1 MKSIAVYNQ
10 KGGVAKTTTAV
21 NIAAGILIHD
31 PKARVL
37 LIEADSQGSIKTYF
51 RLKHSEATA
60 SFASFLVDGQS
71 ISSATMNKIEVSKD
85 AHIDVL
91 LASKRLSDADTRMV
105 SFPRRE
111 ETLRV
116 RFKAL
121 GSTEWD
127 YVIIDCAPSLNT
139 VTQNVLTFVDHL
151 IIPATMDPFA
161 LPGIAS
167 VLAQVKVIEDVYER
181 KINVLGVLPTIFDQ
195 RPAVTRDIYSTVVE
209 HFKGKL
215 HIFDP
220 LGIDSTIKTAQLRQK
235 TIYNYLGKSRAAE
248 QYLNFTREILR
259 LINGVQIESPDMQ
272 SHQKS
277 RIRKG
282 LLNEAAT

>member
-21 NIAAGILIHD
+21 NIAAGILVHK
-31 PKARVL
+31 PESRVL

-60 SFASFLVDGQS
+60 SFASFLIDGQS
-71 ISSATMNKIEVSKD
+71 INSASVNQIEVSNNSKV
-85 AHIDVL
+85 DVL
-91 LASKRLSDADTRMV
+91 LASKRLAEADTRMV
-105 SFPRRE
+105 TFPRRE

-121 GSTEWD
+121 GTNEWD
-127 YVIIDCAPSLNT
+127 YVVIDCAPSLNT

-181 KINVLGVLPTIFDQ
+181 KLNVLGVLPTIFDQ
-195 RPAVTRDIYSTVVE
+195 RPSVTRDIYATVLE
-209 HFKGKL
+209 HFKEKL
-215 HIFDP
+215 RIFEP
-220 LGIDSTIKTAQLRQK
+220 IGIDSTIKTAQLRQK
-235 TIYNYLGKSRAAE
+235 TIYQYLGKSRAAE
-248 QYLNFTREILR
+248 QYLRFTREILR
-259 LINGVQIESPDMQ
+259 LVDGVEVPSP
-272 SHQKS
+272 SLPRLNS
-277 RIRKG
+277 RGKKG
-282 LLNEAAT
+282 PLDEATA

>member
-21 NIAAGILIHD
+21 NIAAGILILK
-31 PKARVL
+31 PKSRVL

-71 ISSATMNKIEVSKD
+71 INPASVNQIDVSNDSK
-85 AHIDVL
+85 IDVL
-91 LASKRLSDADTRMV
+91 LASKRLADADTRMV

-121 GSTEWD
+121 GSNDWD
-127 YVIIDCAPSLNT
+127 YIVIDCAPSLNT

-151 IIPATMDPFA
+151 VIPATMDPFA
-161 LPGIAS
+161 LPGITS

-181 KINVLGVLPTIFDQ
+181 KIDVLGVLPTIFDQ

-215 HIFDP
+215 RIFEP

-235 TIYNYLGKSRAAE
+235 TIYTYLGKSRAAE
-248 QYLNFTREILR
+248 QYLNFTREIIQ
-259 LINGVQIESPDMQ
+259 LIDGVQLERPTLPN
-272 SHQKS
+272 QKG
-277 RIRKG
+277 RGRKG
-282 LLNEAAT
+282 PLNEITT

>member
-21 NIAAGILIHD
+21 NIAAGIMMHK
-31 PKARVL
+31 PETQVL

-60 SFASFLVDGQS
+60 SFASFLIEGQS
-71 ISSATMNKIEVSKD
+71 INATSANQVEVSNGSK
-85 AHIDVL
+85 IDVL
-91 LASKRLSDADTRMV
+91 LASKRLAEADTRMV

-116 RFKAL
+116 RFKTL
-121 GSTEWD
+121 GSSDWD
-127 YVIIDCAPSLNT
+127 YVVIDCAPSLNT

-151 IIPATMDPFA
+151 VIPATMDPFA
-161 LPGIAS
+161 LPGITS

-209 HFKGKL
+209 YFREKL
-215 HIFDP
+215 RIFEP
-220 LGIDSTIKTAQLRQK
+220 IGVDSTIKSAQLRQK
-235 TIYNYLGKSRAAE
+235 TIYHYLGKSRAAE
-248 QYLNFTREILR
+248 QYLNFSREILQ
-259 LINGVQIESPDMQ
+259 LIDGVQLDSPAIAKP
-272 SHQKS
+272 KS
-277 RIRKG
+277 RGRKG
-282 LLNEAAT
+282 NLNEATP

>member
-21 NIAAGILIHD
+21 NIAAGILLHK
-31 PKARVL
+31 PEARVL

-60 SFASFLVDGQS
+60 SFASFLVEGQS
-71 ISSATMNKIEVSKD
+71 INAGSVNQVDVSNGSKIE
-85 AHIDVL
+85 VL
-91 LASKRLSDADTRMV
+91 LASKRLAEADTRMV

-121 GSTEWD
+121 GTSEWD
-127 YVIIDCAPSLNT
+127 YVVIDCAPSLNT

-167 VLAQVKVIEDVYER
+167 VLAQVKVIEEVYER

-195 RPAVTRDIYSTVVE
+195 RPAVTRDIYSTVIE
-209 HFKGKL
+209 HFKDRL
-215 HIFDP
+215 RIFEP
-220 LGIDSTIKTAQLRQK
+220 IGIDSIIKTAQLRQK
-235 TIYNYLGKSRAAE
+235 TIYHYLGKSRAAE
-248 QYLNFTREILR
+248 QYLNFTREILQ
-259 LINGVQIESPDMQ
+259 LIDGVQLQPPVVP
-272 SHQKS
+272 KP
-277 RIRKG
+277 KG
-282 LLNEAAT
+282 RGKKGPLNEATA

>member
-21 NIAAGILIHD
+21 NLAAGILMHK
-31 PKARVL
+31 PGARVL

-60 SFASFLVDGQS
+60 SFAAFLVDGQS
-71 ISSATMNKIEVSKD
+71 INSASANQVEVSNGSK
-85 AHIDVL
+85 IDVL
-91 LASKRLSDADTRMV
+91 LASKRLAEADTRMV

-121 GSTEWD
+121 GVSEWD

-151 IIPATMDPFA
+151 VIPATMDPFA
-161 LPGIAS
+161 LPGITS
-167 VLAQVKVIEDVYER
+167 VIAQVKVIEDVYER

-195 RPAVTRDIYSTVVE
+195 RPAVTRDIYATVVE
-209 HFKGKL
+209 HFREKL
-215 HIFDP
+215 RIFEP
-220 LGIDSTIKTAQLRQK
+220 VGIDSTIKTAQLRQK
-235 TIYNYLGKSRAAE
+235 TIYHYLGKSRAAE
-248 QYLNFTREILR
+248 QYLNFSRTVLQ
-259 LINGVQIESPDMQ
+259 LIEGVQLESP
-272 SHQKS
+272 SVVKPKS
-277 RIRKG
+277 RSRKG
-282 LLNEAAT
+282 SVNEATP

>member
-21 NIAAGILIHD
+21 NIAAGILMHK
-31 PKARVL
+31 PEARVL

-71 ISSATMNKIEVSKD
+71 INAASVNQIDVSNGSKV
-85 AHIDVL
+85 DVL
-91 LASKRLSDADTRMV
+91 LASKRLSEADTRMV

-116 RFKAL
+116 RFKSL
-121 GSTEWD
+121 GATEWD
-127 YVIIDCAPSLNT
+127 YVVIDCAPSLNT
-139 VTQNVLTFVDHL
+139 VTQNVLTYVDHL

-161 LPGIAS
+161 LPGISS

-181 KINVLGVLPTIFDQ
+181 RINVLGVLPTIFDQ
-195 RPAVTRDIYSTVVE
+195 RPTVTRDIYSTVIE
-209 HFKGKL
+209 HFKDRL
-215 HIFDP
+215 RIFEP
-220 LGIDSTIKTAQLRQK
+220 VGIDSTIKTAQLRQK
-235 TIYNYLGKSRAAE
+235 TIYHYLGKSRAAE
-248 QYLNFTREILR
+248 QYLKFTREVLQ
-259 LINGVQIESPDMQ
+259 LVDGVQPQ
-272 SHQKS
+272 PPVVPKPKN
-277 RIRKG
+277 RGKKG
-282 LLNEAAT
+282 TLNEATA

>member
-21 NIAAGILIHD
+21 NIAAGILIHK

-71 ISSATMNKIEVSKD
+71 ISAASMNKIDVSSE
-85 AHIDVL
+85 AQIDVL
-91 LASKRLSDADTRMV
+91 LASKRLAEADTRMV

-121 GSTEWD
+121 GSNEWD
-127 YVIIDCAPSLNT
+127 YVVIDCAPSLNT

-167 VLAQVKVIEDVYER
+167 VLSQVKVIEDVYER
-181 KINVLGVLPTIFDQ
+181 KINVLGILPTIFDQ
-195 RPAVTRDIYSTVVE
+195 RPSVTRDIYSTVIE
-209 HFKGKL
+209 HFKDKL
-215 HIFDP
+215 RVFEP

-235 TIYNYLGKSRAAE
+235 TIYSYLGKSRAAE
-248 QYLNFTREILR
+248 QYLNFTREVLQ
-259 LINGVQIESPDMQ
+259 LVDGVQIQPTPIIN
-272 SHQKS
+272 QKS
-277 RIRKG
+277 RGRKG
-282 LLNEAAT
+282 LLNEVTT

>member
-21 NIAAGILIHD
+21 NIAAGILVHK
-31 PKARVL
+31 PEAKVL
-37 LIEADSQGSIKTYF
+37 LVEADSQGSIKTYF

-60 SFASFLVDGQS
+60 SFASFLVEGQS
-71 ISSATMNKIEVSKD
+71 INAASVNQVDVSNGSKV
-85 AHIDVL
+85 DVL
-91 LASKRLSDADTRMV
+91 LASKRLAEADTRMV

-121 GSTEWD
+121 GTSEWD

-167 VLAQVKVIEDVYER
+167 VLAQVKVIEEVYER

-195 RPAVTRDIYSTVVE
+195 RPTVTRDIYSTVTE
-209 HFKGKL
+209 HFKERL
-215 HIFDP
+215 RIFEP
-220 LGIDSTIKTAQLRQK
+220 IGIDSTIKTAQLRQK
-235 TIYNYLGKSRAAE
+235 TIYHYLGKSRAAE
-248 QYLNFTREILR
+248 QYLNFTREILQ
-259 LINGVQIESPDMQ
+259 LIDGVQIQPPIVP
-272 SHQKS
+272 KP
-277 RIRKG
+277 KG
-282 LLNEAAT
+282 RGKKGPLNEATA

>member
-21 NIAAGILIHD
+21 NIAAGILVHK
-31 PKARVL
+31 PHARVL

-60 SFASFLVDGQS
+60 SFASFLIEGQS
-71 ISSATMNKIEVSKD
+71 INASSVNQIDTSSESK
-85 AHIDVL
+85 IDVL
-91 LASKRLSDADTRMV
+91 LASKRLAEADSRMV
-105 SFPRRE
+105 AFPRRE

-121 GSTEWD
+121 GGSEWD
-127 YVIIDCAPSLNT
+127 YVVIDCAPSLNT

-161 LPGIAS
+161 LSGITS
-167 VLAQVKVIEDVYER
+167 VLAQVRVIEEVYER

-195 RPAVTRDIYSTVVE
+195 RPTVTRDIYSTVVD
-209 HFKGKL
+209 HFKDRVR
-215 HIFDP
+215 IFEP
-220 LGIDSTIKTAQLRQK
+220 IGIDSIIKTAQLRQK
-235 TIYNYLGKSRAAE
+235 TIYHYLGKSRAAD
-248 QYLNFTREILR
+248 QYLDFTSEILG
-259 LINGVQIESPDMQ
+259 LIDGVSPQ
-272 SHQKS
+272 APKSVKQKS
-277 RIRKG
+277 RNRKG
-282 LLNEAAT
+282 SVNEATA

>member
-21 NIAAGILIHD
+21 NIAAGILVHK
-31 PKARVL
+31 PTSRVL
-37 LIEADSQGSIKTYF
+37 LVEADSQGSIKTYF

-60 SFASFLVDGQS
+60 SFASFLIEGQS
-71 ISSATMNKIEVSKD
+71 INAASANQVD
-85 AHIDVL
+85 ASNGSQIDVL
-91 LASKRLSDADTRMV
+91 LASKRLAEADTRMV

-121 GSTEWD
+121 GSNEWD
-127 YVIIDCAPSLNT
+127 YVVIDCAPSLNT

-151 IIPATMDPFA
+151 VIPATMDPFA
-161 LPGIAS
+161 LPGITS

-195 RPAVTRDIYSTVVE
+195 RPAVTRDIYSTVIE
-209 HFKGKL
+209 HFKEKL
-215 HIFDP
+215 RIFEP
-220 LGIDSTIKTAQLRQK
+220 IGVDSMIKTAQLRQK
-235 TIYNYLGKSRAAE
+235 TIYHYLGKSRAAE
-248 QYLNFTREILR
+248 QYLNFSREVLQ
-259 LINGVQIESPDMQ
+259 LIDGVQLESPTIAKP
-272 SHQKS
+272 KS
-277 RIRKG
+277 RGRKG
-282 LLNEAAT
+282 NLNEATP

>member
-21 NIAAGILIHD
+21 NIAAGILVHK
-31 PKARVL
+31 PNARVL

-60 SFASFLVDGQS
+60 SFASFLIEGQS
-71 ISSATMNKIEVSKD
+71 ISASSVNQIDTSSEAK
-85 AHIDVL
+85 IDVL
-91 LASKRLSDADTRMV
+91 LASKRLAEADSRMV
-105 SFPRRE
+105 AFPRRE

-121 GSTEWD
+121 GSNEWD
-127 YVIIDCAPSLNT
+127 YVVIDCAPSLNT

-161 LPGIAS
+161 LSGITS
-167 VLAQVKVIEDVYER
+167 VLAQVRVIEEVYER

-195 RPAVTRDIYSTVVE
+195 RPAVTRDIYATVVD
-209 HFKGKL
+209 HFRDRVR
-215 HIFDP
+215 IFEP
-220 LGIDSTIKTAQLRQK
+220 IGIDSIIKTAQLRQK
-235 TIYNYLGKSRAAE
+235 TIYHYLGKSRAAD
-248 QYLNFTREILR
+248 QYLNFTREILEQ
-259 LINGVQIESPDMQ
+259 IDGVSLESPKALK
-272 SHQKS
+272 QKS
-277 RIRKG
+277 RNRKG
-282 LLNEAAT
+282 SLNEATA

>member
-21 NIAAGILIHD
+21 NIAAGILLHK
-31 PKARVL
+31 PEARVL

-51 RLKHSEATA
+51 RLKHSEATS
-60 SFASFLVDGQS
+60 SFASFLVEGQS
-71 ISSATMNKIEVSKD
+71 INAGSVNQVDVSNGSKIE
-85 AHIDVL
+85 VL
-91 LASKRLSDADTRMV
+91 LASKRLAEADTRMV

-121 GSTEWD
+121 GTSEWD
-127 YVIIDCAPSLNT
+127 YVVIDCAPSLNT

-167 VLAQVKVIEDVYER
+167 VLAQVKVIEEVYER

-195 RPAVTRDIYSTVVE
+195 RPAVTRDIYSTVIE
-209 HFKGKL
+209 HR
-215 HIFDP
+215 
-220 LGIDSTIKTAQLRQK
+220 S
-235 TIYNYLGKSRAAE
+235 E
-248 QYLNFTREILR
+248 E
-259 LINGVQIESPDMQ
+259 
-272 SHQKS
+272 
-277 RIRKG
+277 
-282 LLNEAAT
+282 

>member
-21 NIAAGILIHD
+21 NIAAGILIHK

-71 ISSATMNKIEVSKD
+71 ISAASMNKIDVSSE
-85 AHIDVL
+85 AQIDVL
-91 LASKRLSDADTRMV
+91 LASKRLAEADTRMV

-121 GSTEWD
+121 GSNEWD
-127 YVIIDCAPSLNT
+127 YVVIDCAPSLNT

-181 KINVLGVLPTIFDQ
+181 KINVLGILPTIFHQ
-195 RPAVTRDIYSTVVE
+195 RPSVTRDIYSTVIE
-209 HFKGKL
+209 HFKDKL
-215 HIFDP
+215 RVFEP

-235 TIYNYLGKSRAAE
+235 TIYSYLGKS
-248 QYLNFTREILR
+248 LS
-259 LINGVQIESPDMQ
+259 LIHI
-272 SHQKS
+272 
-277 RIRKG
+277 
-282 LLNEAAT
+282 

>member
-21 NIAAGILIHD
+21 NIAAGILIHKQ
-31 PKARVL
+31 KARVL

-71 ISSATMNKIEVSKD
+71 ISAASMNKIDVSSE
-85 AHIDVL
+85 AQIDVL
-91 LASKRLSDADTRMV
+91 LASKRLAEADTRMV

-121 GSTEWD
+121 GSNEWD
-127 YVIIDCAPSLNT
+127 YVVIDCAPSLNT

-181 KINVLGVLPTIFDQ
+181 KINVLGILPTIFDQ
-195 RPAVTRDIYSTVVE
+195 RPSVTRDIYSTVIE
-209 HFKGKL
+209 HFKDKL
-215 HIFDP
+215 RVFEP

-235 TIYNYLGKSRAAE
+235 TIYSYLGKSRAAE
-248 QYLNFTREILR
+248 QYLNFTREVLQ
-259 LINGVQIESPDMQ
+259 LVDGVQIQPTPIIN
-272 SHQKS
+272 QKS
-277 RIRKG
+277 RGRKG
-282 LLNEAAT
+282 LLNEVTT